1 MCLICP
7 LRIFL
12 RTQEALALAFYEHP
26 STQWRAESTCPPRT
40 YRRAASSSSPGAG
53 IVSMGNTTQN
63 LRRNIPF
70 TGLGFEGLRRITEEP
85 LGTHATKFG
94 EPGCRALRTFRC
106 GRTTTRGGNLLC
118 ALVSLPGASGQLRA
132 TNCLNKK
139 NKRNSN
145 EKFEKVEI
153 ATFLVFSIL

>member
-12 RTQEALALAFYEHP
+12 RTQEALALAFT
-26 STQWRAESTCPPRT
+26 STQAPSGELSRHARPE
-40 YRRAASSSSPGAG
+40 RRAASSSSPGAG

-139 NKRNSN
+139 IKETPMKNLKSRNCH
-145 EKFEKVEI
+145 
-153 ATFLVFSIL
+153 FSSF

>member
-1 MCLICP
+1 MW
-7 LRIFL
+7 
-12 RTQEALALAFYEHP
+12 ESEHILP
-26 STQWRAESTCPPRT
+26 DGPPET
-40 YRRAASSSSPGAG
+40 AYRRPVKLDLFMEFLLDRASLAPNP
-53 IVSMGNTTQN
+53 MGNTTQN

-132 TNCLNKK
+132 TICLNKK
-139 NKRNSN
+139 IKETLMKNLKKS
-145 EKFEKVEI
+145 KLCLMVAI
-153 ATFLVFSIL
+153 